1 MGFRNP
7 TNIPPGS
14 ITDVMLA
21 DGSVTGPK
29 LSFDAIDGKTITG
42 ALIRTA
48 APPALRWEMTS
59 LVANQLLAYSGLG
72 TETAPGGVVVGA
84 GGAAGQLL
92 IKHPTTG
99 LPALQGSVEVNQID
113 AGGSSEVRLK
123 SSAGGVLEDVV
134 TPANNLYWLNGQL
147 FKDLTWTNLATVNSW
162 TRDTVNDTAQYAR
175 DAAGNLWFRGA
186 IKNGTLATIATLP
199 AGYRPSQQWE
209 SPALR
214 ATAGAGAY
222 STVSISTAG
231 VMAVATNLVNA
242 QTRLAFNFCLSA
254 LA

>member
-1 MGFRNP
+1 MGFRNRL
-7 TNIPPGS
+7 NFPPGS
-14 ITDVMLA
+14 ITNAMLA

-59 LVANQLLAYSGLG
+59 AVANQLLAYSGVV
-72 TETAPGGVVVGA
+72 TETAPGGVVVSA
-84 GGAAGQLL
+84 GGAAGQIS

-99 LPALQGSVEVNQID
+99 LPALQGSVEINQID
-113 AGGSSEVRLK
+113 AGGSSEVRIS
-123 SSAGGVLEDVV
+123 SSAGGVLEDVA

-147 FKDLTWTNLATVNSW
+147 FKDLSWTNLATINGW
-162 TRDTVNDTAQYAR
+162 TRDTAADTAQYAK
-175 DAAGNLWFRGA
+175 DAAGNVWVRGA
-186 IKNGTLATIATLP
+186 IKNGALAGIATFP
-199 AGYRPSQQWE
+199 AGYRPSQAWE

-242 QTRLAFNFCLSA
+242 QTRLAFNFCFSA

>member
-1 MGFRNP
+1 MGFRNRL
-7 TNIPPGS
+7 NFPPGS
-14 ITDVMLA
+14 ITAAMLA

-48 APPALRWEMTS
+48 APPARRWEMTS
-59 LVANQLLAYSGLG
+59 AVANQLLAYSGIVG
-72 TETAPGGVVVGA
+72 EVAPGGVIVSA
-84 GGAAGQLL
+84 GGAGTLTL
-92 IKHPTTG
+92 RHPTTG
-99 LPALQGSVEVNQID
+99 ALAAGEIEINQID
-113 AGGSSEVRLK
+113 AGGSSEIRLS
-123 SSAGGVLEDVV
+123 SSAGGVLEDFV
-134 TPANNLYWLNGQL
+134 TPANNLSWFNGQL
-147 FKDLTWTNLATVNSW
+147 YKDLAWTNLATVNSW

-175 DAAGNLWFRGA
+175 DAVGNLWFRGA

-199 AGYRPSQQWE
+199 VGYRPSQQWE

-254 LA
+254 LV